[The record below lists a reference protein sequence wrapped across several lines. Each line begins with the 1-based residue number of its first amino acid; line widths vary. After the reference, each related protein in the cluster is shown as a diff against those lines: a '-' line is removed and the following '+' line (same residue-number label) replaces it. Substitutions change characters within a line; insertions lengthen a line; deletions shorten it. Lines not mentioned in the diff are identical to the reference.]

1 MGEGAGFDA
10 PDASLE
16 ARGEIEGPPD
26 WDLRTDK
33 VYFSPRWM
41 SMLGYRDDA
50 EIEPTPE
57 VWFSLVHP
65 NDLDALT
72 RKLREH
78 FEAEHRIR
86 QSDGSYHWVLS
97 RSRRVQNEKG
107 DRDRFVGSQIDI
119 KLLKTYEAQLLHD
132 ATHDRLTGLPNHQRL
147 LIRLRETSEQ
157 SERGPESRL
166 AVLFL
171 DLDGFKEVNY
181 SLGHLD
187 GDRLLATVGERLKRV
202 FQGE

>member
-1 MGEGAGFDA
+1 M
-10 PDASLE
+10 
-16 ARGEIEGPPD
+16 
-26 WDLRTDK
+26 
-33 VYFSPRWM
+33 
-41 SMLGYRDDA
+41 
-50 EIEPTPE
+50 
-57 VWFSLVHP
+57 
-65 NDLDALT
+65 
-72 RKLREH
+72 
-78 FEAEHRIR
+78 
-86 QSDGSYHWVLS
+86 
-97 RSRRVQNEKG
+97 
-107 DRDRFVGSQIDI
+107 
-119 KLLKTYEAQLLHD
+119 KTYEAQLLHD